1 MQSRHE
7 LAVSKT
13 LATLAAPR
21 PALKHAS
28 FSVCVTARSRSQR
41 AASRQSAAARSG
53 RSRPLESQGG
63 VSSRAQPSP
72 IAQPPPRKLR
82 ARRQGT
88 MGKKDEEPP
97 PIDAATR
104 RTVANIQA
112 DWDNRELVEIVQL
125 NLLTITKFL
134 NDFDSATRYK
144 LARVNEKLT
153 RLERTLDSCEAAV
166 RATLEGEGAAS
177 SSPPPRRP
185 LPSSSPAKKKPPP
198 PPSPP
203 KKKPPPPPPKK

>member
-1 MQSRHE
+1 
-7 LAVSKT
+7 
-13 LATLAAPR
+13 
-21 PALKHAS
+21 
-28 FSVCVTARSRSQR
+28 
-41 AASRQSAAARSG
+41 
-53 RSRPLESQGG
+53 
-63 VSSRAQPSP
+63 
-72 IAQPPPRKLR
+72 
-82 ARRQGT
+82 

-153 RLERTLDSCEAAV
+153 RIGADAGLVRGRGQGDARGRGRGLIIAAAAEAA
-166 RATLEGEGAAS
+166 AAVVIAYEKEAAAAALAAQEEAS
-177 SSPPPRRP
+177 AAAAEEDVSVVGPRRV
-185 LPSSSPAKKKPPP
+185 
-198 PPSPP
+198 
-203 KKKPPPPPPKK
+203 

>member
-1 MQSRHE
+1 
-7 LAVSKT
+7 
-13 LATLAAPR
+13 
-21 PALKHAS
+21 
-28 FSVCVTARSRSQR
+28 
-41 AASRQSAAARSG
+41 
-53 RSRPLESQGG
+53 
-63 VSSRAQPSP
+63 
-72 IAQPPPRKLR
+72 
-82 ARRQGT
+82 

-166 RATLEGEGAAS
+166 RATLEGESSS

-185 LPSSSPAKKKPPP
+185 PPPSSSPTKKKPPP

>member
-1 MQSRHE
+1 M
-7 LAVSKT
+7 
-13 LATLAAPR
+13 
-21 PALKHAS
+21 
-28 FSVCVTARSRSQR
+28 
-41 AASRQSAAARSG
+41 
-53 RSRPLESQGG
+53 
-63 VSSRAQPSP
+63 
-72 IAQPPPRKLR
+72 
-82 ARRQGT
+82 
-88 MGKKDEEPP
+88 
-97 PIDAATR
+97 DAATR

-166 RATLEGEGAAS
+166 RATLEGDTAS
-177 SSPPPRRP
+177 SSPAPPR
-185 LPSSSPAKKKPPP
+185 KP

-203 KKKPPPPPPKK
+203 KKKPPPPPMKAPSPGKKKPPPPPPAAKKPPPPPPPKK

>member
-1 MQSRHE
+1 
-7 LAVSKT
+7 
-13 LATLAAPR
+13 
-21 PALKHAS
+21 
-28 FSVCVTARSRSQR
+28 
-41 AASRQSAAARSG
+41 
-53 RSRPLESQGG
+53 
-63 VSSRAQPSP
+63 
-72 IAQPPPRKLR
+72 
-82 ARRQGT
+82 

-166 RATLEGEGAAS
+166 RATLEGESSS
-177 SSPPPRRP
+177 SSPPPRKP
-185 LPSSSPAKKKPPP
+185 PPPSPPPPKKKPPP

-203 KKKPPPPPPKK
+203 KKKPPPPPPKG

>member
-1 MQSRHE
+1 
-7 LAVSKT
+7 
-13 LATLAAPR
+13 
-21 PALKHAS
+21 
-28 FSVCVTARSRSQR
+28 
-41 AASRQSAAARSG
+41 
-53 RSRPLESQGG
+53 
-63 VSSRAQPSP
+63 
-72 IAQPPPRKLR
+72 
-82 ARRQGT
+82 

-166 RATLEGEGAAS
+166 RATLEGDSGA
-177 SSPPPRRP
+177 
-185 LPSSSPAKKKPPP
+185 SPAPVRKP

-203 KKKPPPPPPKK
+203 KKKPPPPPSSSPSKKKPPPPPMSSPKKKPPPPPAAKKPPPPPPPKK

>member
-1 MQSRHE
+1 M
-7 LAVSKT
+7 
-13 LATLAAPR
+13 
-21 PALKHAS
+21 
-28 FSVCVTARSRSQR
+28 TARSRSQR
-41 AASRQSAAARSG
+41 AASRQSLPRRSAA
-53 RSRPLESQGG
+53 LCTTG
-63 VSSRAQPSP
+63 VPGPA
-72 IAQPPPRKLR
+72 PRGAL
-82 ARRQGT
+82 T
-88 MGKKDEEPP
+88 NMGKKDEEPP

-166 RATLEGEGAAS
+166 RATLEGDTAS
-177 SSPPPRRP
+177 SSPAPVRKPP
-185 LPSSSPAKKKPPP
+185 PSPPKKKPP

-203 KKKPPPPPPKK
+203 KKKPPPPMKAPSPGKKKPPPPPPKK

>member
-1 MQSRHE
+1 
-7 LAVSKT
+7 
-13 LATLAAPR
+13 
-21 PALKHAS
+21 
-28 FSVCVTARSRSQR
+28 
-41 AASRQSAAARSG
+41 
-53 RSRPLESQGG
+53 
-63 VSSRAQPSP
+63 
-72 IAQPPPRKLR
+72 
-82 ARRQGT
+82 

-166 RATLEGEGAAS
+166 RATLEGESSS
-177 SSPPPRRP
+177 SSPPPRKP
-185 LPSSSPAKKKPPP
+185 PPPSSSPAKKKPPP

>member
-1 MQSRHE
+1 
-7 LAVSKT
+7 
-13 LATLAAPR
+13 
-21 PALKHAS
+21 
-28 FSVCVTARSRSQR
+28 
-41 AASRQSAAARSG
+41 
-53 RSRPLESQGG
+53 
-63 VSSRAQPSP
+63 
-72 IAQPPPRKLR
+72 
-82 ARRQGT
+82 

-166 RATLEGEGAAS
+166 RATLEGE
-177 SSPPPRRP
+177 
-185 LPSSSPAKKKPPP
+185 SSSPAPVRKPPPSPPKKKPP

-203 KKKPPPPPPKK
+203 KKKPPPPMKAPSPGNKKPPPPPPKKK